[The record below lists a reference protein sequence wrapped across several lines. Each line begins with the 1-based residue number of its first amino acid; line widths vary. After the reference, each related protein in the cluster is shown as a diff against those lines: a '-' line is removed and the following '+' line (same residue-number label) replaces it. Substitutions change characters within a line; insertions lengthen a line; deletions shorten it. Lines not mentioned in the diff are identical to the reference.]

1 MVFVPV
7 YKPEPDALQKQAAG
21 IARRRALEAQ
31 RKARIFD
38 PKTRVIGVDVASLDA
53 LVAERREREQ
63 DERRRDRAFDQQ
75 SVEIARQLTELQRIR
90 QRKILERNAQVQD
103 YRARSQKVEDR
114 RDYDLYD
121 PALLRKQRP
130 PRNGDDVDLPA
141 SSLQMFNGE
150 DLHKRDRVRQQQ
162 RELSQWVRG
171 SLAERDAIR
180 ADEVAC
186 EQAYAE
192 QVAQVD
198 AELERLQQSKQ
209 TNARVHSVQVQNFNR
224 DLDVVVHRARDEV
237 AKRSDEVARK
247 EVQYNLGSA
256 WLNERYETTRRVNKP
271 SLYTSSQHAYIP
283 WNFKGY
289 SAAERQSILD
299 AQAAQIEEKRALK
312 AAEDARNA
320 EQDKELAAINREL
333 LLTARARQRNDLKH
347 RLDVRHEQEQQRME
361 FKKKYDYIN
370 NELYQNKVDDYV
382 FDCFGTSTR

>member
-186 EQAYAE
+186 EQVGTGAPPLTRPPPPDVLGRRTPSRSPRSTPSWSACSR
-192 QVAQVD
+192 ASRRTR
-198 AELERLQQSKQ
+198 ASTASRCRTS
-209 TNARVHSVQVQNFNR
+209 TATWTWSCTAPGTRSRSAAMRWPGRRSRCARV
-224 DLDVVVHRARDEV
+224 
-237 AKRSDEVARK
+237 
-247 EVQYNLGSA
+247 
-256 WLNERYETTRRVNKP
+256 P
-271 SLYTSSQHAYIP
+271 STP
-283 WNFKGY
+283 
-289 SAAERQSILD
+289 
-299 AQAAQIEEKRALK
+299 
-312 AAEDARNA
+312 
-320 EQDKELAAINREL
+320 
-333 LLTARARQRNDLKH
+333 
-347 RLDVRHEQEQQRME
+347 RH
-361 FKKKYDYIN
+361 
-370 NELYQNKVDDYV
+370 
-382 FDCFGTSTR
+382 STRV